1 MSVHLWDLLDLQ
13 ALETALKDGYVR
25 EQTHPTLP
33 LRILNYTEK
42 AQYERVWD
50 AVTLACRGLIVD
62 DAGKVVARPF
72 QKFFNYSEHP
82 EGTFDLTARVAV
94 TDKLDGSLGILY
106 PTPDGHAIAT
116 RGSFTSD
123 QAQHATKVW
132 QDRYADITEVDEDI
146 TWLFEIIYPENRIV
160 CDYGGMDDLVLLGG
174 VEIDSGHPIR
184 PGFFVYDGP
193 AAATFDYSTLA
204 EALAAP
210 PRKGAEGVVVRF
222 NDLRHYD
229 LIGTM
234 IKIKQDDY
242 VALHRLVTGL
252 NARIV
257 WERIGDGE
265 TVQQICEPLPDEFHP
280 WVEGVAGDLMGRS
293 VQTITAARREHAEL
307 KASLPDGWTRK
318 DYAAAASRSDNRAWL
333 FMLLD
338 GKDPAAKIWR
348 TLRPSGEHRPVN
360 VSEDTA

>member
-1 MSVHLWDLLDLQ
+1 MTVHLWDLLDLQ
-13 ALETALKDGYVR
+13 ALDKALEDGYVR

-42 AQYERVWD
+42 AQYERAWD
-50 AVTLACRGLIVD
+50 AVTLTCRGLIVD
-62 DAGKVVARPF
+62 TAGKVVARPF
-72 QKFFNYSEHP
+72 TKFFNYSEHP
-82 EGTFDLTARVAV
+82 DGTFDLTAAVTV

-106 PTPDGHAIAT
+106 PTPDGHAVAT

-132 QDRYADITEVDEDI
+132 QERYADASNVDDDI

-160 CDYGGMDDLVLLGG
+160 CDYGDTDDLFLLGG
-174 VEIDSGHPIR
+174 VHHRNGVPVTADVLDFPGPKVIR
-184 PGFFVYDGP
+184 
-193 AAATFDYSTLA
+193 FDYGTLA

-210 PRKGAEGVVVRF
+210 PRPGAEGVVICFAR
-222 NDLRHYD
+222 DA
-229 LIGTM
+229 TM
-234 IKIKQDDY
+234 VKVKQDDY

-252 NARIV
+252 NARVV
-257 WERIGDGE
+257 WERLGDGE

-280 WVEGVAGDLMGRS
+280 WVEGVAGDLMNRAVEIVTG
-293 VQTITAARREHAEL
+293 ARTEHARI
-307 KASLPDGWTRK
+307 KAALPDGWTRK
-318 DYAAAASRSDNRAWL
+318 DYAAVAARSDNRAWL

-360 VSEDTA
+360 ISEDTA